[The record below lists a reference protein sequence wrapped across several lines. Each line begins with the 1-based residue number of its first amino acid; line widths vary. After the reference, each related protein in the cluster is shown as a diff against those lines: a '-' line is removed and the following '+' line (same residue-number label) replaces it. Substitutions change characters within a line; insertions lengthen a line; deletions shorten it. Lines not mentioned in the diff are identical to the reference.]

1 LNHTP
6 IPHVNS
12 LPSKLIDG
20 KGRDSS
26 GVIQVLP
33 MTSIWWK
40 DIANTLSRDV
50 SDQAPFQTLW

>member
-20 KGRDSS
+20 KAPPPRTYFGPWTF
-26 GVIQVLP
+26 VL
-33 MTSIWWK
+33 
-40 DIANTLSRDV
+40 
-50 SDQAPFQTLW
+50 